1 MLTGPSHEMESFEY
15 WLLRLYPVTFRNFA
29 GVLWLNLGQLTLGV
43 TNLEPST
50 INVCNYPGLNC
61 ISWLKEQNWCAPVDR
76 HSEKKKRKKYKYSC
90 ARKKSNSH
98 QKLLNN
104 LKLSMVGNVG
114 VTKNQ
119 FAHDHATVVPIIY
132 YTQVGLSFGNYDENV

>member
-1 MLTGPSHEMESFEY
+1 MSAIIQVLT
-15 WLLRLYPVTFRNFA
+15 A
-29 GVLWLNLGQLTLGV
+29 
-43 TNLEPST
+43 
-50 INVCNYPGLNC
+50 YPGSKSGIGVHPL
-61 ISWLKEQNWCAPVDR
+61 IATR
-76 HSEKKKRKKYKYSC
+76 KKKRKKYKYSC

-114 VTKNQ
+114 FNKNQ